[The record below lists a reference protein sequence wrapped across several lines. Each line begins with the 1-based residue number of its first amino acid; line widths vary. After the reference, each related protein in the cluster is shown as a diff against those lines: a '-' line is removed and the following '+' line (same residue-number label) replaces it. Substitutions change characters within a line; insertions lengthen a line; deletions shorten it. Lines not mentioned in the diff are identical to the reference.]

1 MGRARAVGVSLDLGH
16 GPAVSG
22 NSSTRGLEGRHRNP
36 VPIRNG
42 RRRQRASAERRMR
55 STCAAR
61 SARSGAR
68 TRKCGGGG
76 LAAARPS
83 NRGMA
88 LPCGYRSIYCTQ
100 VKAKRRMPW
109 RRMPWR
115 RMPCPIQSVDAWKLS
130 NARIGVPWHVPC
142 GCLVLQCAA
151 HNNRPAL
158 SATEHS
164 RNTANATTQ
173 STRRRHASCHYRS
186 THPARTALHGAHT
199 HHRWVQRC

>member
-1 MGRARAVGVSLDLGH
+1 MGRLYQETASFAASKVDTETLFRFETDGGGR
-16 GPAVSG
+16 GP
-22 NSSTRGLEGRHRNP
+22 RRND
-36 VPIRNG
+36 VCD
-42 RRRQRASAERRMR
+42 QRARPEARGPERGQGSA
-55 STCAAR
+55 A
-61 SARSGAR
+61 
-68 TRKCGGGG
+68 GGG

-100 VKAKRRMPW
+100 VKAK